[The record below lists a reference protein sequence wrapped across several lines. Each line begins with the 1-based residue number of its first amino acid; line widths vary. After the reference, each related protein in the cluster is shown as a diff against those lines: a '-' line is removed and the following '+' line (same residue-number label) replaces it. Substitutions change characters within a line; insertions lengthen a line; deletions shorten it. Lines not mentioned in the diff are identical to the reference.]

1 MDSPRLNKY
10 EKYVYE
16 NLCVQPNATPLEAQ
30 YEAFQSIFVKIM
42 KSDFSPQLN
51 DTSLMTPYELLCYKN
66 NVFLVDL
73 KIGESLKKKNERI

>member
-1 MDSPRLNKY
+1 
-10 EKYVYE
+10 
-16 NLCVQPNATPLEAQ
+16 
-30 YEAFQSIFVKIM
+30 M

-73 KIGESLKKKNERI
+73 KKGESLKKMKEYNINWYK